1 MAKPSLDDLIG
12 SIRDPKKQARKDAL
26 SKVPVSKTS
35 PAFLAEMPRVA
46 DKFVDKA
53 KTAME
58 KGQRLDSLAAKQ
70 NRMQRAKEAT
80 LERVSNN

>member
-35 PAFLAEMPRVA
+35 PAAN
-46 DKFVDKA
+46 A
-53 KTAME
+53 KLREQT
-58 KGQRLDSLAAKQ
+58 SL
-70 NRMQRAKEAT
+70 
-80 LERVSNN
+80 